1 MQKSAATAALT
12 WALVVAAEAWGKR
25 LGFQSHDAHCWSFGS
40 SVGFVSS
47 TGFVAS
53 QGHMVRELGAIIRNQ
68 IPSGRA
74 SLLDSYGEILL
85 RAWRECTAASLL
97 AVEDLIQVRSSWK
110 VPLREVRE
118 QEPQMPPLTSAP
130 ER

>member
-1 MQKSAATAALT
+1 
-12 WALVVAAEAWGKR
+12 
-25 LGFQSHDAHCWSFGS
+25 
-40 SVGFVSS
+40 
-47 TGFVAS
+47 
-53 QGHMVRELGAIIRNQ
+53 MVRELGAIIRNQ